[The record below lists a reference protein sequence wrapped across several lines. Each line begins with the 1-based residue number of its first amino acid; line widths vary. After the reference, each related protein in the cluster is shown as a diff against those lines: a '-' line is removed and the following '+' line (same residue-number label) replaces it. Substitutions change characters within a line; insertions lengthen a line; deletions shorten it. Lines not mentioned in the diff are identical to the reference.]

1 MALYREYK
9 MIEGLI
15 LKNKII
21 KILIYI
27 MGMLFLWFTIH
38 TIIIT
43 IDGLNDEIKVSDVV
57 TASQL
62 SLNFIIYQGLN

>member
-1 MALYREYK
+1 
-9 MIEGLI
+9 
-15 LKNKII
+15 
-21 KILIYI
+21 